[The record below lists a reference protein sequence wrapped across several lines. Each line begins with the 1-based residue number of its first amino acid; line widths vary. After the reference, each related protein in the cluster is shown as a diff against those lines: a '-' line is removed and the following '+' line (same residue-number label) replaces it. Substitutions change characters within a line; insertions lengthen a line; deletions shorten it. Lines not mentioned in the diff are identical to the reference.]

1 MSGRIHVT
9 ESNSEFAEPQDS
21 SIASRPLRQTKN
33 PSSDLNHSNIRL
45 PTVAEILE
53 LPEVRRG
60 RPTIEAGA
68 DFIDRPVRWVHVSEL
83 VRISHLLQGGEL
95 ILSTALAFPHDDN
108 ELINYISD
116 LATAN
121 AAGLIIEL
129 SQHFNALPK
138 AMIRSA
144 EAHGLPLIALHTEVP
159 FVAITEAIHSI
170 IVNTKIGQLQLGDTV
185 HRVFR
190 SLAADAST
198 PQEIVAKVAQLA
210 GCPAVFESTARHV
223 IAFAGATT
231 NGTEVLDHW
240 EMRSSHVPWSSEE
253 TFTDGEIWLTT
264 LVSARGHRW
273 GRLIL
278 LSRLPADNMQRTILE
293 LGATTLALHLLIER
307 DERVLEHQTHRTLIA
322 DIIDQRYSSPDEIYD
337 RSASLGVPTRRQV
350 LAALIVRSEWLSD
363 LSEVGR
369 QSRAREEVTAVAR
382 ALRQISAASL
392 VGILE
397 PGRIGAMIS
406 APTNASMK
414 NLIEH
419 AAQKIHENV
428 GKLTPSGCVVIGVGT
443 TVSTVRDLRQSFDE
457 ANEAAE
463 AARSLPRNRMF
474 VTTADIRLRGLIH
487 LLRDDPRLQS
497 YVERELGPLIEYDK
511 VHRTQLVATLRA
523 YLEARGNKSEAAA
536 LVHTTRATFYHH
548 LSRIEEVLKVDLETP
563 ESLYSLYVALIA
575 RQSIEN

>member
-1 MSGRIHVT
+1 MSGRIHATGPTSDPRARQEFTTRNRLTKQT
-9 ESNSEFAEPQDS
+9 EIQ
-21 SIASRPLRQTKN
+21 ASGLN
-33 PSSDLNHSNIRL
+33 SSDIRL

-68 DFIDRPVRWVHVSEL
+68 NFIDRPVRWAHVSEL
-83 VRISHLLQGGEL
+83 VHIGHLLQGGEL
-95 ILSTALAFPHDDN
+95 ILSTAVAFPHDDK

-116 LATAN
+116 LAAAH

-129 SQHFNALPK
+129 GQHFNTLPE

-144 EAHGLPLIALHTEVP
+144 EVHGLPLVALHTEVP

-170 IVNTKIGQLQLGDTV
+170 IVNTQIGQLQLGEAV
-185 HRVFR
+185 HRAFR

-210 GCPAVFESTARHV
+210 GCPAVFESSARHV
-223 IAFAGATT
+223 VAFAGATT
-231 NGTEVLDHW
+231 NGTEVLDNW
-240 EMRSSHVPWSSEE
+240 EKRSGHVAWSSEE
-253 TFTDGEIWLTT
+253 TRTDGETWLTT
-264 LVSARGHRW
+264 LVSARGHKW

-278 LSRLPADNMQRTILE
+278 LSRFPADNLQRTILE

-322 DIIDQRYSSPDEIYD
+322 DMIDQRYSSPEEIYN

-350 LAALIVRSEWLSD
+350 LVALIVRSEWLAE

-369 QSRAREEVTAVAR
+369 QSRAREEETAVSR
-382 ALRQISAASL
+382 ALHEISAASL

-397 PGRIGAMIS
+397 PGRIGILIS
-406 APTNASMK
+406 APTNAQMRS
-414 NLIEH
+414 LIELAAH
-419 AAQKIHENV
+419 AIHENTA
-428 GKLTPSGCVVIGVGT
+428 KLTPLSSVVIGVGST
-443 TVSTVRDLRQSFDE
+443 ANTVNELRHSFGE
-457 ANEAAE
+457 ANEAAD
-463 AARSLPRNRMF
+463 AARSLPRNRLF

-497 YVERELGPLIEYDK
+497 YVERELGPLIEYDT
-511 VHRTQLVATLRA
+511 VHRTQLVATLGA
-523 YLEARGNKSEAAA
+523 YLEARGNKSEAAS

-548 LSRIEEVLKVDLETP
+548 LSRIEEVLKVNLESP

-575 RQSIEN
+575 RQSLEN